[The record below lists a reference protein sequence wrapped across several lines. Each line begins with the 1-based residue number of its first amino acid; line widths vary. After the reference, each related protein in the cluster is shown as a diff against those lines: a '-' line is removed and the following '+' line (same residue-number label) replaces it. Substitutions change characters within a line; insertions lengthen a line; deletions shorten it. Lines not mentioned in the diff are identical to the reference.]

1 MKDFFE
7 EFEPANYTEWRK
19 LVEKELKRP
28 LETYQISEG
37 VTANP
42 FLGNS
47 KPSALTSIQSSGEG
61 WIISQEIFGE
71 NSSEINRNI
80 ISALENGASGI
91 CIDIN
96 EETFDFETVFQGIFL
111 NFIEIRFCIKTTNQ
125 DEFITKLKEYFQ
137 GKNSKL
143 IFSGLN
149 ENLYPE
155 IKDLGKIAIDILP
168 NEVLAKSI
176 SESLRK
182 VEILTFHEGIKA
194 VLILEANENFYL
206 NIAQHKAIK
215 ILWNKIAEAYNSEEK
230 QIDIYTEIQQKQ
242 ESPNSQTIAATQM
255 AASSIMGGTDS
266 VLIKT
271 IPFDSEKYEKD
282 FAPRITRNIQNI
294 LWNESFLFR
303 VNDPSAGSYFI
314 DVICQNLINEIWKLF
329 IIDK

>member
-28 LETYQISEG
+28 IQSYQISEG
-37 VTANP
+37 ILANP

-47 KPSALTSIQSSGEG
+47 KPSTLSSIQSFRES
-61 WIISQEIFGE
+61 WKISQEIYGE
-71 NSSEINRNI
+71 NYSEINRTI
-80 ISALENGASGI
+80 LSALENGASGL
-91 CIDIN
+91 CIDIKD
-96 EETFDFETVFQGIFL
+96 EKFDFETVFQGVFL
-111 NFIEIRFCIKTTNQ
+111 DFIEIRFCLKISYQEGFIK
-125 DEFITKLKEYFQ
+125 KLKEYFQ

-143 IFSGLN
+143 IFSSLN
-149 ENLYPE
+149 ENLYSE

-168 NEVLAKSI
+168 NEVLGKSI

-182 VEILTFHEGIKA
+182 AEILNFHEGIKT
-194 VLILEANENFYL
+194 VLIIEANENFYL

-215 ILWNKIAEAYNSEEK
+215 IIWAKIAEAYNSEVK
-230 QIDIYTEIQQKQ
+230 QIDIYTEIPQKQ
-242 ESPNSQTIAATQM
+242 ENPNSQTIAATQM
-255 AASSIMGGTDS
+255 AASSIIGGADS

-271 IPFDSEKYEKD
+271 IPFDSDKYEKD
-282 FAPRITRNIQNI
+282 FSPRITRNIQNI

-314 DVICQNLINEIWKLF
+314 DDICQNLINEIWKLF